1 MSSDNQL
8 HMYPSSQPS
17 LIEQLLAEQ
26 QALPAVQ
33 RFAVWHDELEK
44 TCAVPAPHAPYR
56 ALIPLTTPQP
66 GEQYAFEV
74 DLDACSGCKACV
86 TACHSLNGLDE
97 HETWRD
103 VGLLLSNDDRPSL
116 QYITSACHH
125 CVDPACLSGCP
136 VKAYD
141 KDPVTG
147 IVRHLDDQCIGCQ
160 YCVLMCPY
168 DVPKY
173 SPAKGIVR
181 KCDMCRQRLAADEAP
196 ACVGACPN
204 QAIRITTVK
213 KADMV
218 AAAQSGDFLASAPDP
233 RQTIPTTRYVSQHFT
248 PNAQQTWQ
256 AADAAYVK
264 PAHTHGPL
272 VVMLVL
278 TQASVGMLLAERVLT
293 ACELLPNN
301 LPLLGLSLLFG
312 GIGAQTA
319 VLHLGRPLGA
329 WRAWLGLRTSW
340 LSREIVVFGAYT
352 AALGVG
358 VALLTAVPSGWL
370 PRMSLL
376 MFAVQVIFTF
386 ALLCGLAGVFSS
398 AMIYAVTQRPSW
410 NLFRSGG
417 KFFLTM
423 LLFGSLAAAV
433 FSPSVNGQLWVL
445 ALVLAGSKILY
456 EAICNWHSID
466 RYGRVTDFY
475 SPLGQAARLVRGPLE
490 RLQSIRS
497 LLACASIAAML
508 VAAAVGTAGSNLT
521 ATWIASAVATTLVLA
536 GEIVERTLFFRAIV
550 PPKMPGGM
558 ST

>member
-1 MSSDNQL
+1 MSSATQIPLLNN
-8 HMYPSSQPS
+8 SAPS

-26 QALPAVQ
+26 QSLPAVQ
-33 RFAVWHDELEK
+33 RFAAWHDEHEQG
-44 TCAVPAPHAPYR
+44 CAVLPPVSYR
-56 ALIPLTTPQP
+56 SLIPLTAPQA

-103 VGLLLSNDDRPSL
+103 VGLLISSDDRPSL

-125 CVDPACLSGCP
+125 CVEPACLAGCP

-141 KDPVTG
+141 KDPHTG

-173 SPAKGIVR
+173 SPSKGIVR

-213 KADMV
+213 KVDMR
-218 AAAQSGDFLASAPDP
+218 AAATSGEFLASAPDP
-233 RQTIPTTRYVSQHFT
+233 RQTIPTTRYISKNFSTV
-248 PNAQQTWQ
+248 AQQTWQ
-256 AADAAYVK
+256 AADAAFVK
-264 PAHTHGPL
+264 PAHAHWPL

-278 TQASVGMLLAERVLT
+278 TQASVGVLFAERMLT
-293 ACELLPNN
+293 WFGSDQNT
-301 LPLLGLSLLFG
+301 LPLLIVSLILGAAG
-312 GIGAQTA
+312 GQTA
-319 VLHLGRPLGA
+319 ALHLGRPFGA

-340 LSREIVVFGAYT
+340 LSREIVVFGAYSGILGMVVGLVLAMQLDWLT
-352 AALGVG
+352 RSPMMLSAAQFLATGALICGLLGV
-358 VALLTAVPSGWL
+358 L
-370 PRMSLL
+370 
-376 MFAVQVIFTF
+376 
-386 ALLCGLAGVFSS
+386 SS
-398 AMIYAVTQRPSW
+398 AMIYAATQRPSW

-417 KFFLTM
+417 KFFLTT
-423 LLFGSLAAAV
+423 LLFASIAAA
-433 FSPSVNGQLWVL
+433 SLHGQLWLIAIAV
-445 ALVLAGSKILY
+445 AASKLIY

-466 RYGRVTDFY
+466 QYGRVSDFY
-475 SPLGQAARLVRGPLE
+475 SALGQAARLVRGPLE
-490 RLQSIRS
+490 RMQSVRT
-497 LLACASIAAML
+497 LLGCVAIVAMMVATAIGQADNNFASL
-508 VAAAVGTAGSNLT
+508 VATVL
-521 ATWIASAVATTLVLA
+521 VLVFVLA
-536 GEIVERTLFFRAIV
+536 GELLERTLFFTAMV
-550 PPKMPGGM
+550 APKMPGGI

>member
-1 MSSDNQL
+1 MSSATQIPLLNN
-8 HMYPSSQPS
+8 SAPS

-26 QALPAVQ
+26 QSLPAVQ
-33 RFAVWHDELEK
+33 RFAAWHDEHEQG
-44 TCAVPAPHAPYR
+44 CAVPAQQVAYR
-56 ALIPLTTPQP
+56 SLIPLTAPQA

-74 DLDACSGCKACV
+74 DLDSCSGCKACV

-103 VGLLLSNDDRPSL
+103 VGLLISSDDRPSL

-125 CVDPACLSGCP
+125 CVEPACLAGCP

-141 KDPVTG
+141 KDPQTG

-173 SPAKGIVR
+173 SPSKGIVR

-213 KADMV
+213 KSDML
-218 AAAQSGDFLASAPDP
+218 AAATSGNFLASAPDP
-233 RQTIPTTRYVSQHFT
+233 RQTIPTTRYISKNFSTV
-248 PNAQQTWQ
+248 AQQTWQ
-256 AADAAYVK
+256 AADAAFVK
-264 PAHTHGPL
+264 PAHAHWPL

-278 TQASVGMLLAERVLT
+278 TQASVGVLLAECLHTWFGVVQNT
-293 ACELLPNN
+293 
-301 LPLLGLSLLFG
+301 LPLLITALILG
-312 GIGAQTA
+312 GAGGQTA
-319 VLHLGRPLGA
+319 ALHLGRPFGA

-352 AALGVG
+352 GILGTAVGLMVAMRFGLLPRQSLIVIAAQLMTTVALICGLLGV
-358 VALLTAVPSGWL
+358 L
-370 PRMSLL
+370 
-376 MFAVQVIFTF
+376 
-386 ALLCGLAGVFSS
+386 SS

-417 KFFLTM
+417 KFFLTT
-423 LLFGSLAAAV
+423 LLFASIAAA
-433 FSPSVNGQLWVL
+433 SVHGQLWF
-445 ALVLAGSKILY
+445 AAIIIAGSKLIY
-456 EAICNWHSID
+456 EAICNWQSID
-466 RYGRVTDFY
+466 KYGRVTDFY
-475 SPLGQAARLVRGPLE
+475 SALGQAARLVRGPLE
-490 RLQSIRS
+490 RLQSVRT
-497 LLACASIAAML
+497 LLGCVAIVAML
-508 VAAAVGTAGSNLT
+508 VAAAIGQADNNRASLI
-521 ATWIASAVATTLVLA
+521 ATEMVLVFVLA
-536 GEIVERTLFFRAIV
+536 GELLERTLFFTAMV
-550 PPKMPGGM
+550 APKMPGGI

>member
-1 MSSDNQL
+1 MPSTTQL
-8 HMYPSSQPS
+8 PLTLDSQPS

-26 QALPAVQ
+26 QSLPAVQ
-33 RFAVWHDELEK
+33 RFAAWHDEQEQS
-44 TCAVPAPHAPYR
+44 CATPAGHVAYR
-56 ALIPLTTPQP
+56 SLIPLSAPQP

-103 VGLLLSNDDRPSL
+103 VGLLISSDDRPSL

-125 CVDPACLSGCP
+125 CVEPACLAGCP

-141 KDPVTG
+141 KDPQTG

-160 YCVLMCPY
+160 YCILMCPY

-173 SPAKGIVR
+173 SHSKGIVR

-218 AAAQSGDFLASAPDP
+218 AAAAAGDFLASAPDP
-233 RQTIPTTRYVSQHFT
+233 RQTIPTTRYVSKNFT
-248 PNAQQTWQ
+248 TVAQQTWQ
-256 AADAAYVK
+256 AADAAYIK
-264 PAHTHGPL
+264 PAHAHWPL

-278 TQASVGMLLAERVLT
+278 TQASVGILLAER
-293 ACELLPNN
+293 LLHLLGNSQHT
-301 LPLLGLSLLFG
+301 LPLLLTALIVG
-312 GIGAQTA
+312 GAGGQTA
-319 VLHLGRPLGA
+319 ALHLGRPFGA

-352 AALGVG
+352 GVLGAAVGLMLALHFGLLPRTLLLSNVAQLIATSALG
-358 VALLTAVPSGWL
+358 
-370 PRMSLL
+370 
-376 MFAVQVIFTF
+376 
-386 ALLCGLAGVFSS
+386 CGLLGVLSS
-398 AMIYAVTQRPSW
+398 AMIYVATQRPSW

-417 KFFLTM
+417 KFFFTT
-423 LLFGSLAAAV
+423 LLFAGLAAA
-433 FSPSVNGQLWVL
+433 SVNGQWWVV
-445 ALVLAGSKILY
+445 AIVVAGSKLLY

-466 RYGRVTDFY
+466 QYGRVTDFY
-475 SPLGQAARLVRGPLE
+475 SALGQGARLVRGPLE
-490 RLQSIRS
+490 RLQSLRT
-497 LLACASIAAML
+497 LLACASIAAMIVSAAISTAGTNNTLSLVTTCL
-508 VAAAVGTAGSNLT
+508 VAG
-521 ATWIASAVATTLVLA
+521 LVLA
-536 GEIVERTLFFRAIV
+536 GELLERTLFFTAMSA
-550 PPKMPGGM
+550 PKMPGGVA
-558 ST
+558 T